1 MKERLF
7 FIIQLIWGFPQYLM
21 GLSIAFIYR
30 NCPRFS
36 FRCSFVT
43 IWDKGYSMSL
53 GQYIFLT
60 NNPYPY
66 VTEDQ
71 DIEKVYQ
78 KILVHEYGHSIQS
91 LILGP
96 LYLIVIGIPSYS
108 WGTIPIFHKL
118 RVNKNISYFDLFCEK
133 NANTLGEKVTG
144 LESLGRAF

>member
-1 MKERLF
+1 
-7 FIIQLIWGFPQYLM
+7 
-21 GLSIAFIYR
+21 
-30 NCPRFS
+30 
-36 FRCSFVT
+36 
-43 IWDKGYSMSL
+43 MSL

-60 NNPYPY
+60 NDPYRY

-108 WGTIPIFHKL
+108 WGTIPIFHKI
-118 RVNKNISYFDLFCEK
+118 RQKKNISYFDLYCEK
-133 NANTLGEKVTG
+133 NANILGEKVTG